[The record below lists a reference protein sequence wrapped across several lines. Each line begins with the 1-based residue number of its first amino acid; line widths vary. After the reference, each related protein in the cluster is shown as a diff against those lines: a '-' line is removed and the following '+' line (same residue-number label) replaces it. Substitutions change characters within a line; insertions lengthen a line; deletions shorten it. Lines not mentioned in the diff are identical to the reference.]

1 MHFLLPTDGSDA
13 ALDAFKQAVALSRK
27 MTESSRFT
35 LLVVHDDAGLR
46 LVKGFL
52 PKGEVKAYL
61 QEMADTEFAKSLKWA
76 QKEGVDVKAVFK
88 TGHVAE
94 TILATIDKLSP
105 DMVVMG
111 AKGRSGLVDV
121 LMGSVAQRV
130 AAKSTVPVLLVK

>member
-1 MHFLLPTDGSDA
+1 
-13 ALDAFKQAVALSRK
+13 
-27 MTESSRFT
+27 
-35 LLVVHDDAGLR
+35 
-46 LVKGFL
+46 
-52 PKGEVKAYL
+52 
-61 QEMADTEFAKSLKWA
+61 MADTEFAKSLKWA